1 MRPAS
6 SEFTAPHP
14 QASRDEERRAHAAA
28 REQLVATEAMH
39 AMEGANWEEERE
51 SLRSEAESAREAR
64 QEAEAELR
72 AVMGDGGP
80 LKVLEGR
87 LQVPCTLA
95 RVPRLCDSPPPRA
108 RRAPCPVSAVPCAV
122 SCVRLCVWR

>member
-1 MRPAS
+1 
-6 SEFTAPHP
+6 
-14 QASRDEERRAHAAA
+14 
-28 REQLVATEAMH
+28 
-39 AMEGANWEEERE
+39 MEGANWEEERE

-108 RRAPCPVSAVPCAV
+108 RCSCRHCGRRAVDNADCAP
-122 SCVRLCVWR
+122 